1 MQIEWITVSAQ
12 IVNFLVL
19 VWLLHRFLYGPII
32 RAMDRREQRIAER
45 LQEAERNREEAE
57 GEARAYREMQSA
69 LEAERD
75 RLITEAREEA
85 LQEKRV
91 LQQAAQNDVELQKQA
106 WFKQV
111 ETQRTEFLQDLR
123 EHTTRHFYDLARRA
137 LADLADTKLEEQ
149 MVRAFID
156 RIEKLDRATRKK
168 IASECERFGNRI
180 VVRCQFDLDPAD
192 KGRLTRAIHEQIV
205 DGAEV
210 DYEEGAANSTGIE
223 LKAGGQTVSWNL
235 DNYLGDLE
243 RQTGGDL
250 RALSSVAR

>member
-1 MQIEWITVSAQ
+1 MQIDWITVAAQ

-45 LQEAERNREEAE
+45 LQEAGRKREEAE

-69 LEAERD
+69 LDAERD
-75 RLITEAREEA
+75 RLMTAAREEA
-85 LQEKRV
+85 LKEKKV
-91 LQQAAQNDVELQKQA
+91 LQQAAQKDVEQQKQA

-123 EHTTRHFYDLARRA
+123 EHTTKHFYDLARRA

-149 MVRAFID
+149 MVQAFID
-156 RIEKLDRATRKK
+156 RMGKLDRATRKK
-168 IASECERFGNRI
+168 IAGECERFGNRI
-180 VVRCQFDLDPAD
+180 VVRCRFDLDPAD
-192 KGRLTRAIHEQIV
+192 KSRLTRAIHEQIV

-210 DYEEGAANSTGIE
+210 DYEEGAATGTGIE

-235 DNYLGDLE
+235 DSYLDDLE

-250 RALSSVAR
+250 GALPSVAR